1 MKVTYKTQTIISVI
15 IIILANIITETLNSW
30 IYRSIGFVL
39 CGVIWVIHPVL
50 PKGAEISKRTLLW
63 VRIAGIILIIMG
75 DTTEGVTAV
84 VSSVIAYCVSEGYVD
99 GKKLESSLENK
110 LSAKE
115 NENDIML

>member
-1 MKVTYKTQTIISVI
+1 MKQKLTSRKFLTALT
-15 IIILANIITETLNSW
+15 
-30 IYRSIGFVL
+30 GVL
-39 CGVIWVIHPVL
+39 
-50 PKGAEISKRTLLW
+50 T
-63 VRIAGIILIIMG
+63 GIILIIMG